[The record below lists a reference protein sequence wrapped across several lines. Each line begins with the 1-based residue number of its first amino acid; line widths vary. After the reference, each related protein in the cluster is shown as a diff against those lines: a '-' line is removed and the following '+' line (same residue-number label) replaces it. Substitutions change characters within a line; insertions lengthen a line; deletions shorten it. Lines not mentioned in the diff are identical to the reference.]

1 MLALAKKVRKKSR
14 DENFA
19 HGKKKAKKNLQ
30 AKISGYTIC
39 NFVYLSQASLYFL
52 PQIVEVDYVKLP
64 EGLYSSLVGGVIN
77 RCLTSDPGQRPDS
90 VELGALIAPVMMQ
103 QMDKMATS
111 LETLQAKLDR
121 EKQRTIK

>member
-1 MLALAKKVRKKSR
+1 MKILHM
-14 DENFA
+14 E
-19 HGKKKAKKNLQ
+19 KKAKKNLQ

-39 NFVYLSQASLYFL
+39 NFVYLSQASAYLYFL